1 MLNPRKQFQV
11 LTFPARLTP
20 KLTQPPVGLVHVDG
34 AAFMMRAVMAIMK
47 PFMKKKLRDRI
58 RNLRTPEVI
67 ESLNLPPALTPT

>member
-1 MLNPRKQFQV
+1 
-11 LTFPARLTP
+11 
-20 KLTQPPVGLVHVDG
+20 
-34 AAFMMRAVMAIMK
+34 MMRAVMAIMK